1 MPCSQLPLE
10 RFGEFAVTVGV
21 EVDAAAVAGM
31 DEGVVAALVVLVADI
46 VEVEAVGG
54 GGALACVL
62 LLKDGAADGEGVGL
76 RVGVALS
83 VVGAVDCATDP
94 LATLGGGGVVED
106 EDGAAAVD
114 QAEACSGVV
123 AG

>member
-10 RFGEFAVTVGV
+10 RFGELAVTVGV

-54 GGALACVL
+54 AGALACV